1 MRSRPEG
8 DADAAQRMLR
18 MTSRVALSAL
28 VAAITWASPA
38 GAQLSLGTS
47 YGVYL
52 PFGHPLIREVG
63 GLNGGPVPYPVFE
76 KWQIGALA
84 MMARVGYQLRPRLGV
99 DGKLSLSPGRVDTRD
114 SLNEVVEQSAVVSIA
129 SARIPILLTRPVSTT
144 IVQVAPGIAV
154 IHRAGK
160 AWSGVLGTTDPAAV
174 LAIGAGGTLD
184 RSSKISSRIE
194 VEAYLSYAQFNY
206 GPYNP
211 TTGSLH
217 YDLMVSIGFD
227 YSFRRPRRRR

>member
-1 MRSRPEG
+1 
-8 DADAAQRMLR
+8 
-18 MTSRVALSAL
+18 
-28 VAAITWASPA
+28 
-38 GAQLSLGTS
+38 
-47 YGVYL
+47 
-52 PFGHPLIREVG
+52 
-63 GLNGGPVPYPVFE
+63 LNGGPVPYPVFE

-99 DGKLSLSPGRVDTRD
+99 EGKLSLSPGRVDTRD

-144 IVQVAPGIAV
+144 IVQVAPAIAV

-184 RSSKISSRIE
+184 RSSKISSRI
-194 VEAYLSYAQFNY
+194 
-206 GPYNP
+206 
-211 TTGSLH
+211 
-217 YDLMVSIGFD
+217 
-227 YSFRRPRRRR
+227 